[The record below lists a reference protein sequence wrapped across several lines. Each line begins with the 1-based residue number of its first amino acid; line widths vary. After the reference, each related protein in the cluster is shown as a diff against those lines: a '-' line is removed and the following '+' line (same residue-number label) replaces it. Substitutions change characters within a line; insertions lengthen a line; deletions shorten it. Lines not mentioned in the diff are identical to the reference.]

1 MNKNTNDLQL
11 FKQALNKGVS
21 NKFNAMA
28 AECIDTIECSE
39 HHTRTI
45 QTIVY
50 GKTEFKRTCSSKKKR
65 LIALLVAA
73 ALLLTGCGILFRHE
87 IREIFEDLYVKLV
100 YESDEEANNCI
111 NEVYVL
117 GYVPEGYA
125 LEKETIT
132 SVRIKYKYK
141 NESGEFLLFEQHALT
156 NSAYYIDSESGFSKI
171 KEIDEYEVY
180 YRSTEENHLYSWA
193 NDDYY
198 FRIKTNT
205 PLSNEDIVLII
216 ESLTTK

>member
-39 HHTRTI
+39 HHTRTM

-50 GKTEFKRTCSSKKKR
+50 DTPRAKHTGTSKKRR

-100 YESDEEANNCI
+100 YESDEEANTRI
-111 NEVYVL
+111 KEVYVL
-117 GYVPEGYA
+117 GYVPDGFA
-125 LEKETIT
+125 LEKETIEKT
-132 SVRIKYKYK
+132 FVQYKFK
-141 NESGEFLLFEQHALT
+141 NESGEILLFEQRALT

-171 KEIDEYEVY
+171 EEIDEYEIY
-180 YRSTEENHLYSWA
+180 YRSTGENHLYVWNS
-193 NDDYY
+193 DEYHLE
-198 FRIKTNT
+198 IKASV
-205 PLSNEDIVLII
+205 PLLNEDIVLIF

>member
-1 MNKNTNDLQL
+1 MSKNDLEL
-11 FKQALNKGVS
+11 FKQALNEGIS
-21 NKFNAMA
+21 NRFDAMA
-28 AECIDTIECSE
+28 AECTDTIECSE
-39 HHTRTI
+39 HHTHAME
-45 QTIVY
+45 TIVY

-87 IREIFEDLYVKLV
+87 IREIFEDLYVKLI
-100 YESDEEANNCI
+100 YESDEEANNRI

-117 GYVPEGYA
+117 GYVPDGFA

-132 SVRIKYKYK
+132 SIYVKYKYK
-141 NESGEFLLFEQHALT
+141 NESGEILLFEQHALT

-180 YRSTEENHLYSWA
+180 YRSTGENHLYVWNS
-193 NDDYY
+193 DEYHLE
-198 FRIKTNT
+198 IKASV
-205 PLSNEDIVLII
+205 PLLNEDIVLIF